1 MIITRRN
8 ALIGSAGL
16 ILASDLGSSSW
27 LPVALAQTQGPAQG
41 SDKLYDIGFDTYI
54 FGYPALYMQKP
65 AMSHR
70 ISAYDPNIR
79 HANQSNVSA
88 AGAAR

>member
-54 FGYPALYMQKP
+54 FGYPALYMQNTCDVRTAIP
-65 AMSHR
+65 
-70 ISAYDPNIR
+70 AYDPKTARTPI
-79 HANQSNVSA
+79 NQM
-88 AGAAR
+88 